1 MTYEFSN
8 KISGMKP
15 SIIREILKQMS
26 DPSLISFAGGNPDA
40 HSFPF
45 DDISRLSQELLAND
59 PVGMLQ
65 YSLTEGVP
73 SVRSAIAKFACRKY
87 NVMSDNDE
95 LIITS
100 GSQQILDFTAR
111 VLCNEG
117 DIVAVEEPAFLGAY
131 NAFRSAGAVLRGVP
145 LCDDGV
151 DIDKLEAV
159 FKAKPRPRFFYCIPN
174 FQNPTGCTMS
184 LAKRKAVYA
193 LSVKYNVPILEDDPY
208 GELRINGD
216 DLPPIKSFD
225 TAGNV
230 IFAGSFSKI

>member
-100 GSQQILDFTAR
+100 GSVNPSSTNSTRFGDMAITAASKKFGDLEPFGFLSITIL
-111 VLCNEG
+111 
-117 DIVAVEEPAFLGAY
+117 PA
-131 NAFRSAGAVLRGVP
+131 P
-145 LCDDGV
+145 L
-151 DIDKLEAV
+151 
-159 FKAKPRPRFFYCIPN
+159 
-174 FQNPTGCTMS
+174 
-184 LAKRKAVYA
+184 
-193 LSVKYNVPILEDDPY
+193 
-208 GELRINGD
+208 
-216 DLPPIKSFD
+216 
-225 TAGNV
+225 
-230 IFAGSFSKI
+230 